1 MGTTGAM
8 IPWMEDITKN
18 MEAYEKN
25 INESLKGNELDA
37 IQLGDNIRIVKQQIS
52 TAKNKFTMAFVG
64 EYNSGKSTII
74 NTLLDL
80 DENEKLSSQDSPD
93 TALSTRIMYKD
104 NGLEYDA
111 EIIYK
116 PGTYETERV
125 DWETAKKYTSHV
137 ETEKDLSLADKV
149 AQIDEVRYYV
159 HKDILSVCNILD
171 LPGTG
176 AGRHEDDDKL
186 TERKI
191 YEADVV
197 FWVVSTSSEAD
208 KNAVANLEKI
218 SSKIIPIINVW
229 QFEQE
234 GISGE
239 FTAEETLQDITGKY
253 SVYFSK
259 EEPPI
264 VYYAKEIEYAQQ
276 YGMELKEEW
285 GKGRFA
291 DCLHRIVYSESMD
304 IEQEKIAR
312 IKENIKKALKN
323 TLGSI
328 EDKKEKLTARKDEI
342 DHGTSELE
350 VIETSLYST
359 YQSVNAKLKD
369 LSKTKANDIIQY
381 LTGLTDAF
389 IEDQMQSANVTM
401 LIRSVG
407 RGRKER
413 LQKEMQE
420 KYNRDYLKLED
431 KPCWYD
437 DILEEY
443 VDEVK
448 IMLDGEYASF
458 KIKARNAAGASDK
471 ELPISSEFISTVI
484 EQNMQAFMQSLSS
497 LFLTGIAA
505 IVLVVMPG
513 GEIID
518 SISISLLGKSSIG
531 ADRITSKKENIKTR
545 ARLQINMQKIEI
557 ARKIESAGKN
567 INEECQKQI
576 EKQLS
581 DKKTESDKKREVYD
595 KAKRQLE
602 EFAGLLDEYICETE
616 NY

>member
-1 MGTTGAM
+1 
-8 IPWMEDITKN
+8 
-18 MEAYEKN
+18 
-25 INESLKGNELDA
+25 
-37 IQLGDNIRIVKQQIS
+37 
-52 TAKNKFTMAFVG
+52 
-64 EYNSGKSTII
+64 
-74 NTLLDL
+74 
-80 DENEKLSSQDSPD
+80 
-93 TALSTRIMYKD
+93 
-104 NGLEYDA
+104 
-111 EIIYK
+111 
-116 PGTYETERV
+116 
-125 DWETAKKYTSHV
+125 
-137 ETEKDLSLADKV
+137 
-149 AQIDEVRYYV
+149 
-159 HKDILSVCNILD
+159 
-171 LPGTG
+171 
-176 AGRHEDDDKL
+176 
-186 TERKI
+186 
-191 YEADVV
+191 
-197 FWVVSTSSEAD
+197 
-208 KNAVANLEKI
+208 
-218 SSKIIPIINVW
+218 
-229 QFEQE
+229 
-234 GISGE
+234 
-239 FTAEETLQDITGKY
+239 
-253 SVYFSK
+253 
-259 EEPPI
+259 
-264 VYYAKEIEYAQQ
+264 
-276 YGMELKEEW
+276 MELKEEW

-443 VDEVK
+443 VEEVK
-448 IMLDGEYASF
+448 IMLNGEYASF

-471 ELPISSEFISTVI
+471 ELSISNEFISTVI

-497 LFLTGIAA
+497 LLLTGIAA
-505 IVLVVMPG
+505 IVLAVIPG

-545 ARLQINMQKIEI
+545 ARSQISMQKNRI
-557 ARKIESAGKN
+557 ARDIDSAGKD

-595 KAKRQLE
+595 KAKQQLD
-602 EFAGLLDEYICETE
+602 EFAGLLDEYVRETE